1 MSDPERMEML
11 RFLERVQLQQ
21 LAQTRRWIERAEER
35 VEGRAEERA
44 DKAAV
49 RTAPEAGSPSPEW
62 TLDGGKRAFR
72 AVHQDPKCFA
82 VRSTLGAVART
93 ISREQ
98 AIDALTRGGL
108 TVCEVCRPDITLG
121 LP

>member
-1 MSDPERMEML
+1 MSDPERIEML

-21 LAQTRRWIERAEER
+21 LAQIRRWIERAEER
-35 VEGRAEERA
+35 AGEREERA
-44 DKAAV
+44 DEAAAG
-49 RTAPEAGSPSPEW
+49 TAPEAGSPSPEW

-72 AVHQDPKCFA
+72 AVHQDPRCFA
-82 VRSTLGAVART
+82 VRSTLGAVAQA

-108 TVCEVCRPDITLG
+108 TACEVCRPDTALG

>member
-1 MSDPERMEML
+1 ML

-35 VEGRAEERA
+35 AGERAGKRAGERA
-44 DKAAV
+44 DEAAAG
-49 RTAPEAGSPSPEW
+49 TAPEAGSPSPEW

-72 AVHQDPKCFA
+72 AVHQDPRCFA
-82 VRSTLGAVART
+82 VRSTLGAVAQA

-108 TVCEVCRPDITLG
+108 TACEVCRPDTALG